1 MKIKIT
7 TKSTGEVPAEIIESL
22 NPKTARA
29 VIDALPIRGR
39 GSRWGDEIY
48 FSIGV
53 SVQSENAKDVVE
65 VGDIAYWPPG
75 QALCI
80 FFGPTPASRGQE
92 PRAASPVN
100 VFGKVSSEASVF
112 RKARSGEEVV
122 ITKAE

>member
-7 TKSTGEVPAEIIESL
+7 AKSTGEVPAEIIESL
-22 NPKTARA
+22 NPKTAKA
-29 VIDALPIRGR
+29 VIDALPIRGL

-65 VGDIAYWPPG
+65 VGDVAYWPPG

-100 VFGKVSSEASVF
+100 VFGKVLNDASVF
-112 RKARSGEEVV
+112 RKVRSGEDVV

>member
-1 MKIKIT
+1 LKIKIT
-7 TKSTGEVPAEIIESL
+7 AKSTGEVPAEIIESL
-22 NPKTARA
+22 NPKTAKA
-29 VIDALPIRGR
+29 VIDALPIRGL

-65 VGDIAYWPPG
+65 VGDVAYWPPG

-100 VFGKVSSEASVF
+100 VFGKVLNDASVF
-112 RKARSGEEVV
+112 RKVRSGEEVV

>member
-7 TKSTGEVPAEIIESL
+7 AKSTGEVPAEIIESL
-22 NPKTARA
+22 NPKTAKA
-29 VIDALPIRGR
+29 VIDALPIRGL

-65 VGDIAYWPPG
+65 VGDVAYWPPG

-100 VFGKVSSEASVF
+100 VFGKVLNDPSVF
-112 RKARSGEEVV
+112 RKVRSGEEVV

>member
-7 TKSTGEVPAEIIESL
+7 AKSTGEVPAEIIESL
-22 NPKTARA
+22 NQKTAKA
-29 VIDALPIRGR
+29 VIDALPIRGL

-53 SVQSENAKDVVE
+53 SVQSENAKDIVE

-100 VFGKVSSEASVF
+100 VFGKVLNDASVF
-112 RKARSGEEVV
+112 RKVRSGEEVV
-122 ITKAE
+122 ITKSE

>member
-1 MKIKIT
+1 MQIKIA

-22 NPKTARA
+22 NPKTAKA

-53 SVQSENAKDVVE
+53 SAQSENAKDVVE

-100 VFGKVSSEASVF
+100 VFGKVRGDASMF
-112 RKARSGEEVV
+112 RKVRNGEEVV

>member
-1 MKIKIT
+1 MQIKIT
-7 TKSTGEVPAEIIESL
+7 TKSTGEVPAEIIESI
-22 NPKTARA
+22 NPKTAKA
-29 VIDALPIRGR
+29 VTDALPIRGR

-53 SVQSENAKDVVE
+53 SAQSENAKDVVE

-100 VFGKVSSEASVF
+100 VFGKVHGDAGVF
-112 RKARSGEEVV
+112 RKVRSGEEVTM
-122 ITKAE
+122 TKAE

>member
-7 TKSTGEVPAEIIESL
+7 AKSTGEVPAEIIESL
-22 NPKTARA
+22 NPKTAKA
-29 VIDALPIRGR
+29 VIDALPIRGL

-65 VGDIAYWPPG
+65 VGDVAYWPPG

-100 VFGKVSSEASVF
+100 VFGKVLNDASVF
-112 RKARSGEEVV
+112 RKVRSGEEVV